1 MRRAGWL
8 LAACLVLPRALGAED
23 FHLKDG
29 DRVVFYGDSITQD
42 GGYARGVEAFAATR
56 FPARDLTFWY
66 AGVGG
71 DRVSGGWA
79 GAIDLRLDRDVIAH
93 RPTVVTVMLGMND
106 GGYRAFDPALFETYG
121 AGYRHLVARLKQ
133 ELPGVRLTLIQPSP
147 FDDVTRTPGG
157 PEGYNAVLR
166 RYAEFVAGL
175 ARETGSA
182 TADLNGPMVAGLE
195 KVQKID
201 PALARQ
207 LVPDRVHPSAAGHLV
222 MAAALLRAWNAPATV
237 TRVHVEA
244 GGPRVVASEGA
255 ALSDLARA
263 GDSLAWT
270 EADDALPL
278 PLDFANA
285 EVELAEMAGANLA
298 GLDEEVLR
306 VTGLAGGRYRL
317 AIDGKP
323 AGEFSDREL
332 AAGVNLARFDTPMR
346 QQAAPVGWGAQD
358 RQEVLTVRRQ
368 LLVMSGADAGLAET
382 ARTLGTVAD
391 RMARDRRQ
399 PTRPTPHRYELSASR
414 GTPPIR

>member
-1 MRRAGWL
+1 M
-8 LAACLVLPRALGAED
+8 
-23 FHLKDG
+23 
-29 DRVVFYGDSITQD
+29 
-42 GGYARGVEAFAATR
+42 
-56 FPARDLTFWY
+56 
-66 AGVGG
+66 
-71 DRVSGGWA
+71 SGGWA

>member
-8 LAACLVLPRALGAED
+8 LTACLVLPRALGAEE

-42 GGYARGVEAFAATR
+42 GGYARGVEVFTATR
-56 FPARDLTFWY
+56 FPARDVTFWY

-79 GAIDLRLDRDVIAH
+79 GPIDLRLDRDVIAH

-106 GGYRAFDPALFETYG
+106 GGYRAFDPALFEAYS

-133 ELPGVRLTLIQPSP
+133 ALPGIRLTLIQPSP
-147 FDDVTRTPGG
+147 FDDVTRAPGG

-166 RYAEFVAGL
+166 RYADFVAGL
-175 ARETGSA
+175 AHETGSA
-182 TADLNGPMVAGLE
+182 TADLNGPVVAGLQ

-207 LVPDRVHPSAAGHLV
+207 LVPDRVHPGTAGHLV

-244 GGPRVVASEGA
+244 GGPRVVASQGA
-255 ALSDLARA
+255 ALSELTRA

-270 EADDALPL
+270 QADDALPL
-278 PLDFANA
+278 PMDFANA
-285 EVELAEMAGANLA
+285 EVELAEMAGADLA

-323 AGEFSDREL
+323 AGEFSDGEL
-332 AAGVNLARFDTPMR
+332 AAGVSLARLDTPMR
-346 QQAAPVGWGAQD
+346 QQAAPVGWGVQD
-358 RQEVLTVRRQ
+358 RQEVLTVRRR
-368 LLVMSGADAGLAET
+368 LMVMGAADAGLAET

-391 RMARDRRQ
+391 GMARERRQ
-399 PTRPTPHRYELSASR
+399 PTRPTPHRYELAKR
-414 GTPPIR
+414 